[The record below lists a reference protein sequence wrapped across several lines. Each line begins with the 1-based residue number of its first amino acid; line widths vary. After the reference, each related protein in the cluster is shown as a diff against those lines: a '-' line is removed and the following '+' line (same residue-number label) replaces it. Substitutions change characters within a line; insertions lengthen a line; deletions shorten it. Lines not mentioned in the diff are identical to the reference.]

1 MQINIGDCPKQN
13 FYNGMNRKARKE
25 DSDIKDHTGYQH
37 CKVTEHSAFTISVII
52 YLLKRH
58 FSLEMMQLKIL
69 SFGSNTWSFD
79 SECA

>member
-1 MQINIGDCPKQN
+1 M
-13 FYNGMNRKARKE
+13 
-25 DSDIKDHTGYQH
+25 KDHTGYQH